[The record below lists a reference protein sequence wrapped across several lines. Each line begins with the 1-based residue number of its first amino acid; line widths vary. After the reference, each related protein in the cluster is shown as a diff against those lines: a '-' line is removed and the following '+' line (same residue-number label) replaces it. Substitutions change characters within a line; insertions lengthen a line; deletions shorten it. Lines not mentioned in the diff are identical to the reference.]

1 MKEENQSALPE
12 IPPAE
17 LDEVV
22 VEMIDALKKAGTLYA
37 VGSLKNTLLTP
48 DLKELLLFVGIS
60 SKQANNRIL
69 FAWTEAIKSN
79 EGWPDEKN

>member
-1 MKEENQSALPE
+1 MKEKDPSALPE
-12 IPPAE
+12 IAQSE
-17 LDEVV
+17 LDDVV

-48 DLKELLLFVGIS
+48 DLKELLMFVGIS
-60 SKQANNRIL
+60 SKQADNRIL
-69 FAWTEAIKSN
+69 FAWTEAIKAN